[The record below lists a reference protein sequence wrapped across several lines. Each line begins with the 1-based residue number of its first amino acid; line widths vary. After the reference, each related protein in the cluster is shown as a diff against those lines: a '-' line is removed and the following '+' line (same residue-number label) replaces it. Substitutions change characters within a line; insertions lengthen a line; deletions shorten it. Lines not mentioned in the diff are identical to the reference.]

1 MPTDDQHTR
10 CEGCQDATDELA
22 IRAAVLR
29 YANAIDAFDW
39 DALAAVFTVDAVARY
54 HQHAPIVGNVA
65 IAEFLRERVGPS
77 TWHQHFISITD
88 FHRDGDNA
96 KTTSAFIAHSIN
108 PTRPGM
114 IRLTLGSYFDVLVRT
129 AEGWRISQRD
139 QVTGQREVRVLGD
152 PNG

>member
-1 MPTDDQHTR
+1 MPTDDQLAR
-10 CEGCQDATDELA
+10 CDGCQDAADELA

-29 YANAIDAFDW
+29 YANAIDAFNW
-39 DALAAVFTVDAVARY
+39 AALAAVFTVDAVARY
-54 HQHAPIVGNVA
+54 HLHDPIVGNVN

-88 FHRDGDNA
+88 FQREGDTA

-114 IRLTLGSYFDVLVRT
+114 IRLTLGSYFDVLERT